1 MREGD
6 KGEECEEGKRKKE
19 KRKKSK
25 RRRSIYAPSISYF
38 VVVTIF
44 HFYHIAKNLAGTLH
58 YIEFVIRPHGL
69 LPLGLHS

>member
-38 VVVTIF
+38 VVYNF
-44 HFYHIAKNLAGTLH
+44 PFLSYCQKLGRNPPLH
-58 YIEFVIRPHGL
+58 
-69 LPLGLHS
+69 